1 MGSELVGTYRTCT
14 TGPVDGAPSDRAM
27 ADGRSAAGFPLVMA
41 RDGERVR
48 IVALRAGRGMDRRLV
63 EMGLAIGMEVQILQ
77 RQADGP
83 LLLAVRDMRLGLG
96 RAMAHKILVVPVG
109 GIGE

>member
-1 MGSELVGTYRTCT
+1 M
-14 TGPVDGAPSDRAM
+14 TGPNDGTRADRDAVNGPSE
-27 ADGRSAAGFPLVMA
+27 SSFPLVMA

-48 IVALRAGRGMDRRLV
+48 IVALRAGRGLDRRLV

-77 RQADGP
+77 RQSDGP

-96 RAMAHKILVVPVG
+96 RGMAHKILVVPIG
-109 GIGE
+109 GTRE